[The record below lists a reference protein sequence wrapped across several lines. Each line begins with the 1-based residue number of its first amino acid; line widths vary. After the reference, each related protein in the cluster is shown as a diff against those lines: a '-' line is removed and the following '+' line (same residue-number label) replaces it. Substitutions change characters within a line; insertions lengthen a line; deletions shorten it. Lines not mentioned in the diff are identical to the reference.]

1 MRVVLT
7 AMNCPKGDLGG
18 NLRAHLTAVDEA
30 SHLGADLVVFP
41 EFSLTGSV
49 DPTSNST
56 QPIRLDDPAVA
67 ELAAAT
73 GTVAAVWGLAE
84 HGRDAFFI
92 TQVAAYGGVIVAVQ
106 RKRHLGEGE
115 DGYSTGVDTVTFQAA
130 GRACGL
136 VVCADADVDRT
147 WDACV
152 QAGAEVILFCSA
164 PGLYGRRTD
173 GAGWRAGLSWWEECG
188 LGDARRQ
195 ARRLGV
201 WVGMATQA
209 GSTADED
216 FPGLAALVSPN
227 GDVVA
232 RTPDWRPDRL
242 LVEIPPA

>member
-1 MRVVLT
+1 MRIVLT
-7 AMNCPKGDLGG
+7 AMTCPEGDLGG
-18 NLRAHLTAVDEA
+18 NLKTHLTAVDEA
-30 SHLGADLVVFP
+30 SDLGADLVVFP

-49 DPTSNST
+49 DPST
-56 QPIRLDDPAVA
+56 NAGQAIRLNDPAVG

-73 GTVAAVWGLAE
+73 GKVAAVFGLA
-84 HGRDAFFI
+84 GRDGDDFFV
-92 TQVAAYGGVIVAVQ
+92 TQVVAYGGVIVAVQ
-106 RKRHLGEGE
+106 RKRYLGEGE
-115 DGYSTGVDTVTFQAA
+115 DGYCTGVETATFQVA
-130 GRACGL
+130 GRTCGL
-136 VVCADADVDRT
+136 VVCAEAGVDWT

-173 GAGWRAGLSWWEECG
+173 RAGWRAGLSWWETCG
-188 LGDARRQ
+188 LGDARWQ

-209 GSTADED
+209 GSTLDED
-216 FPGLAALVSPN
+216 FPGLAALVSPI

-232 RTPDWRPDRL
+232 RTPDWRPGRL